1 MLPRPSPIPLHPH
14 PAHIPLITINPP
26 PPSSHPSGYLSLS
39 ACCSLGTQ
47 SGSSMTNGSKQFFQ
61 VKRVVIYPRWCNP
74 KQYSYD
80 IGLIQLDRPAI
91 LNRYD
96 TLQLHGV
103 LFVKNE
109 RYEIINFTFTG
120 LLYLKYAG
128 DGDNSS
134 FPSLN
139 PFRLSSSDER

>member
-1 MLPRPSPIPLHPH
+1 
-14 PAHIPLITINPP
+14 
-26 PPSSHPSGYLSLS
+26 
-39 ACCSLGTQ
+39 
-47 SGSSMTNGSKQFFQ
+47 MTNGSKQFFQ
-61 VKRVVIYPRWCNP
+61 FKRVVIHPRWRNP

-128 DGDNSS
+128 DGAI
-134 FPSLN
+134 
-139 PFRLSSSDER
+139 RLSPPPTLLDFLLLMSTNNMQNYILIVSPLCMCW